1 MNARS
6 LIRSVLVL
14 CAATTVLAACADAG
28 LPRPDRR
35 PERTGAPPGIPV
47 PKSASVARS
56 CEWQRL
62 EAEVEQPLRALAA
75 EGFSAKQAL
84 ASLDHDTLKPHDWTL
99 TRYLVRV
106 LRELQPRSLK
116 EATINIGN
124 ENYAQASLR
133 DAVWDGVN
141 AWSVVEDVRVQTMEI
156 LLWLETVRTTDNAHA
171 DEARSISETLL
182 NAARTFTPSQANAR
196 C

>member
-6 LIRSVLVL
+6 LVRWALVL
-14 CAATTVLAACADAG
+14 GAATTVLAACAGSG
-28 LPRPDRR
+28 LPRPDGR

-47 PKSASVARS
+47 PKAASVARS

-62 EAEVEQPLRALAA
+62 EAEVEQPLRALTA
-75 EGFSAKQAL
+75 EGSSAKYAL
-84 ASLDHDTLKPHDWTL
+84 ASLDSDTLKPHDWTL

-106 LRELQPRSLK
+106 LRELQPHSLK

-171 DEARSISETLL
+171 DEARALSETLL
-182 NAARTFTPSQANAR
+182 NAARTFTPSQANSR